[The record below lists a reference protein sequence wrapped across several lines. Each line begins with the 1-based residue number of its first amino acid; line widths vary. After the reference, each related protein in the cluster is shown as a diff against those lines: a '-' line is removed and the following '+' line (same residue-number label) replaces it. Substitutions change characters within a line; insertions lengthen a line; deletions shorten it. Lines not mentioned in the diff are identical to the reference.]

1 VWTQQQKLTAAD
13 GAADDFLGQSVA
25 ISGDTLVVG
34 SQLDDVGATTNQG
47 SAYVFTRS
55 GGVWTEQQKLTAA
68 DGIVSDRMGASV
80 AIDGDTVVVG
90 VHLEAE
96 SPDPPNRGAAYVF
109 TRSAGVWTQ
118 QAKLLAADGAEADFF
133 GISVALEGDTAVV
146 GAYGDDDVVGG
157 SPTMRR
163 GSAYVF
169 IRSGTVWTEQ
179 QKLVAAD
186 GVDNDQ
192 LGQWVALS
200 GDTVVAGAYDDDV
213 GANVDQGSAYVFTRS
228 GGVWTQQQ
236 QLTAADGAAGD
247 QFGGSVAV
255 VGDTAVVT
263 ASSDDVGANVD
274 QGSAYVF
281 TRSGTVWTQQQQL
294 TASDG
299 AAGDAFGASAAI
311 SGDTA
316 VVGAYTDDVGANTDQ
331 GSAYVFTRVVSPTIT
346 GTPPSPVAANT
357 PYSFAFTLTGV
368 PTPTTSITSGSL
380 PSGITL
386 SSSGVLSGSAI
397 TAGTYTA
404 TATATNGVAP
414 DATKTFT
421 IVVNPTVT
429 ITPSSG
435 PKGASVTLK
444 GAGFVPGETVKFFYK
459 TGLTSPKKLSL
470 CNAIAISNGTAT
482 CASTIPTTNQGPK
495 GAHTIVAKGATSLIK
510 AKTTFTRT

>member
-1 VWTQQQKLTAAD
+1 
-13 GAADDFLGQSVA
+13 
-25 ISGDTLVVG
+25 
-34 SQLDDVGATTNQG
+34 
-47 SAYVFTRS
+47 
-55 GGVWTEQQKLTAA
+55 
-68 DGIVSDRMGASV
+68 
-80 AIDGDTVVVG
+80 
-90 VHLEAE
+90 
-96 SPDPPNRGAAYVF
+96 
-109 TRSAGVWTQ
+109 
-118 QAKLLAADGAEADFF
+118 
-133 GISVALEGDTAVV
+133 
-146 GAYGDDDVVGG
+146 
-157 SPTMRR
+157 MRR

-263 ASSDDVGANVD
+263 ASSDDVGANAD

-346 GTPPSPVAANT
+346 VPAGMVSVA
-357 PYSFAFTLTGV
+357 PLCTLT
-368 PTPTTSITSGSL
+368 
-380 PSGITL
+380 
-386 SSSGVLSGSAI
+386 
-397 TAGTYTA
+397 
-404 TATATNGVAP
+404 
-414 DATKTFT
+414 
-421 IVVNPTVT
+421 
-429 ITPSSG
+429 
-435 PKGASVTLK
+435 
-444 GAGFVPGETVKFFYK
+444 
-459 TGLTSPKKLSL
+459 
-470 CNAIAISNGTAT
+470 
-482 CASTIPTTNQGPK
+482 
-495 GAHTIVAKGATSLIK
+495 
-510 AKTTFTRT
+510 